1 MNPSKSGG
9 VAESLEGVPF
19 LSCLSPAERREI
31 ERHCRLHEF
40 GSDEKIIQ
48 QGENYTDVYFL
59 VAGKAHVLNF
69 SETGRAVSYATLSEG
84 DIFGELA
91 AIDDLPRS
99 AWVWTMTP
107 CTVVAMPGSFF
118 RDLVTSHPD
127 LSHALLRKLADIIRI
142 GDKRIADFSL
152 LGAEQRVCIGLLSMA
167 APDPANPKR
176 LIIFPVSTQAN
187 FADVIGVSRETVSR
201 VFSRLRQ
208 ERIIRRK
215 AKTLYILNRK
225 KLEKRALF

>member
-9 VAESLEGVPF
+9 DTGSLEGVPI
-19 LSCLSPAERREI
+19 LSCLSPAERQEI
-31 ERHCRLHEF
+31 ERHCRFYEF
-40 GSDEKIIQ
+40 GTDEKIIQ
-48 QGENYTDVYFL
+48 QGEEYTDVYFL
-59 VAGKAHVLNF
+59 VSGKAHVLNY
-69 SETGRAVSYATLSEG
+69 SEAGRAVSYATLSEG

-91 AIDDLPRS
+91 AIDGLPRS

-127 LSHALLRKLADIIRI
+127 LSLALLRKLAGIIRI
-142 GDKRIADFSL
+142 GDERIADFSL
-152 LGAEQRVCIGLLSMA
+152 LDAEQRVCIGLISMA
-167 APDPANPKR
+167 APDPADPVS
-176 LIIFPVSTQAN
+176 LIISPVPTQAN

-215 AKTLYILNRK
+215 DKILYILNRK
-225 KLEKRALF
+225 KLEQRALF